1 MENYGTNN
9 LKHTQLWID
18 IQNTISNATLQEG
31 YLGSLNSNEDDGIE
45 ETPGLLDKTRRECK
59 IGWIDDDLIMSPLYD
74 KICEYNEKYSN
85 WNFDLKGLE
94 NLQYTVYDKC
104 GSHYTW
110 HKDVHPWTSDYTFNT
125 FGSSSIYKEK
135 NLIRKISFT
144 IFLND
149 PHEYEGGEL
158 DLEWRSP
165 ISKPNERYDT
175 FKSPAGSIIVFP
187 SSTWHRVRPVTS
199 GIRKSLVGW
208 VLGPTF
214 R

>member
-9 LKHTQLWID
+9 LKHTQLWIN
-18 IQNTISNATLQEG
+18 IQNAICNVSLENGIVGENKG
-31 YLGSLNSNEDDGIE
+31 YIDKKMRECRVGWIN
-45 ETPGLLDKTRRECK
+45 DKT
-59 IGWIDDDLIMSPLYD
+59 IMSELYY
-74 KICEYNEKYSN
+74 KICEYNENYSK
-85 WNFDLKGLE
+85 WNFDIKGLE
-94 NLQYTVYDKC
+94 DLQYTLYDNY
-104 GSHYTW
+104 GSHYTL
-110 HKDVHPWTSDYTFNT
+110 HKDILPSPLDYTFNN
-125 FGSSSIYKEK
+125 FNSSSRYEEK
-135 NLIRKISFT
+135 GLIRKISFT

-165 ISKPNERYDT
+165 LSKPNERYDT
-175 FKSPAGSIIVFP
+175 FKSPAGSIVVFP

-208 VLGPTF
+208 VLGPPF

>member
-9 LKHTQLWID
+9 LKNTQLWID
-18 IQNTISNATLQEG
+18 IQNEIHNVTLQEA
-31 YLGSLNSNEDDGIE
+31 YIGSLNSNEDGGINQ
-45 ETPGLLDKTRRECK
+45 TPGLFDKERRDCK
-59 IGWIDDDLIMSPLYD
+59 IGWIDNHLIMSPLYD
-74 KICEYNEKYSN
+74 KMCEYNEKHSN

-94 NLQYTVYDKC
+94 QLQYTVYNNC

-110 HKDVHPWTSDYTFNT
+110 HKDVHPWTSDYTFYA
-125 FGSSSIYKEK
+125 FGSSSTYKEK

-149 PHEYEGGEL
+149 PDEYEGGEL

-165 ISKPNERYDT
+165 SSTIERYDT

-208 VLGPTF
+208 VLGPPF